1 MDAAGVAS
9 RDPNVTLKPTD
20 RFRIGSL
27 TNLFTAVMCL
37 QLTEEGQLDL
47 DLPIDTYLPSEIS
60 DRLANSDKITVRQ
73 LLSHRSGL
81 AEAYTDAFQQAVRDN
96 PTRQWLPQ
104 EVLEYVYD
112 LELVDV
118 RGAFAYSHTNYLL
131 LQLIIET
138 ITGQPYAVA
147 VRQRIRTPASLSN
160 TFTELHDSIAG
171 GFVQGY
177 QDWNGDGTPENVTQP
192 LINDGLGLADKG
204 IISNAPDLVRF
215 FQVLFLGD
223 KLLYSASLD
232 QMLETTPIGM
242 GDAYGLGMT
251 HMETRWGEAWGHQGK
266 ALGFQSVFLYL
277 PVHDLMLVV
286 WANDGDKQ
294 QDGVMSI
301 AQDVLSTILGE
312 PDFRW

>member
-1 MDAAGVAS
+1 
-9 RDPNVTLKPTD
+9 
-20 RFRIGSL
+20 
-27 TNLFTAVMCL
+27 
-37 QLTEEGQLDL
+37 
-47 DLPIDTYLPSEIS
+47 
-60 DRLANSDKITVRQ
+60 
-73 LLSHRSGL
+73 
-81 AEAYTDAFQQAVRDN
+81 
-96 PTRQWLPQ
+96 
-104 EVLEYVYD
+104 
-112 LELVDV
+112 
-118 RGAFAYSHTNYLL
+118 
-131 LQLIIET
+131 LIIET

-232 QMLETTPIGM
+232 QMLETTPMGM